1 MNIFMPTNSLVM
13 KRLDL
18 NNASKVVC
26 DKFSPDGKAY
36 TILLV
41 DDEKLVRMVAKRRL
55 SKLNHRMLEAENGR
69 EALDILHREKVDLV
83 LSDWMMP
90 ELDGLGLCRAIKQDE
105 RYKAIHFILMT
116 SLGQPAQIA
125 EGLAHGADDFFLK
138 TVSKHEMLARVGA
151 GLRAR
156 QLLLDLEESYR
167 VVREKQAQLDA
178 ELYSASEFVRSLL
191 PVQGA
196 VAPGIQLAWEFLPS
210 SQLGGDLF
218 QVAKWGDDHL
228 GIMVLDM
235 SGHGTGPAL
244 RAVSLAMWFKGG
256 HITRSFPGYDPG
268 EIVTRLNAEN
278 PMTDQGDYF
287 TVWMGVLQLS
297 TCVLRFASAG
307 HPGSILVRNNG
318 GSVVLGGKTFPTGFS
333 PDEIYHT
340 ESITLADK
348 DRLYLFSDGIY
359 EVVNGEDEIWG
370 KHRLQKT
377 LEAVGKDSL
386 KAGVQSVIRSSR
398 SWQVDGIF
406 GDDVALIGLELNQ
419 AFKEE
424 E

>member
-1 MNIFMPTNSLVM
+1 MNVLKSDKTRKSL
-13 KRLDL
+13 
-18 NNASKVVC
+18 C
-26 DKFSPDGKAY
+26 DNFSSPGKIY

-41 DDEKLVRMVAKRRL
+41 DDEKLVRMIAKRRL
-55 SKLNHRMLEAENGR
+55 DKLHYRILEAENGR
-69 EALDILHREKVDLV
+69 EALEILEREKVDLV

-90 ELDGLGLCRAIKQDE
+90 ELDGPGLCKAIKQDQ
-105 RYKAIHFILMT
+105 RLRSIHFILMT
-116 SLGQPAQIA
+116 ALDQPAQIA
-125 EGLAHGADDFFLK
+125 EGLTRGADDFLRK
-138 TVSKHEMLARVGA
+138 SASDQEVLARVGA

-167 VVREKQAQLDA
+167 VIKEKQAQLDA
-178 ELYSASEFVRSLL
+178 ELFSASEFVRSLL
-191 PVQGA
+191 PVPGT
-196 VAPGIQLAWEFLPS
+196 VALGIQLAWEFLPS

-244 RAVSLAMWFKGG
+244 RAVSLAMWFKGA

-287 TVWMGVLQLS
+287 TVWVGVLQLS
-297 TCVLRFASAG
+297 TRVLRFASAG
-307 HPGSILVRNNG
+307 HPGSILVRNDAD
-318 GSVVLGGKTFPTGFS
+318 SVVLGGKTWPTGFS

-348 DRLYLFSDGIY
+348 DRLYLYSDGIY

-370 KHRLQKT
+370 RHRLQKA
-377 LEAVGKDSL
+377 LEDVHKRSL
-386 KAGVQSVIRSSR
+386 KLGFKSLIHSSR

-406 GDDVALIGLELNQ
+406 RDDVALIGLELNEES
-419 AFKEE
+419 KEDN
-424 E
+424 

>member
-1 MNIFMPTNSLVM
+1 MN
-13 KRLDL
+13 KLDS
-18 NNASKVVC
+18 NKTSKVAC
-26 DKFSPDGKAY
+26 NKIPPNGKVY

-55 SKLNHRMLEAENGR
+55 RKLNHRMLEAENGR
-69 EALDILHREKVDLV
+69 EALVILQQEKVDLV
-83 LSDWMMP
+83 LSDWKMP
-90 ELDGLGLCRAIKQDE
+90 ELDGPGLCRAIKQDE

-116 SLGQPAQIA
+116 SLNQPAQIA
-125 EGLAHGADDFFLK
+125 EGLAQGADDFFLK
-138 TVSKHEMLARVGA
+138 TVSDHEMLARVGA

-191 PVQGA
+191 PVQGS
-196 VAPGIQLAWEFLPS
+196 VAPGIQLVWEFLPS

-244 RAVSLAMWFKGG
+244 RAVSLAMWFKGA

-278 PMTDQGDYF
+278 PMTDRGDYF

-297 TCVLRFASAG
+297 TRVLRFASAG
-307 HPGSILVRNNG
+307 HPGSILVRKDR

-340 ESITLADK
+340 KSITLVDK

-370 KHRLQKT
+370 RHRLQKS
-377 LEAVGKDSL
+377 LEAAFKCSL
-386 KAGVQSVIRSSR
+386 KLGVKNVIHSSR
-398 SWQVDGIF
+398 SWQVDGTF
-406 GDDVALIGLELNQ
+406 GDDVALIGLELNEES
-419 AFKEE
+419 KEE

>member
-1 MNIFMPTNSLVM
+1 MNVLKSDKIREF
-13 KRLDL
+13 
-18 NNASKVVC
+18 VC
-26 DKFSPDGKAY
+26 DNFPSSGKVY

-41 DDEKLVRMVAKRRL
+41 DDERLVRMITKRRL
-55 SKLNHRMLEAENGR
+55 NTLHYRMLEAENGR
-69 EALDILHREKVDLV
+69 EALEILEREKVDLV

-90 ELDGLGLCRAIKQDE
+90 ELDGPGLCQAIKQDE
-105 RYKAIHFILMT
+105 RLRSIHFILMT
-116 SLGQPAQIA
+116 ALDQPAQIA
-125 EGLAHGADDFFLK
+125 EGLTRGADDFLPK
-138 TVSKHEMLARVGA
+138 SASDQEILARVGA

-167 VVREKQAQLDA
+167 VITEKQAQLDA

-191 PVQGA
+191 PVQGT

-244 RAVSLAMWFKGG
+244 RAVSLAMWFKGA
-256 HITRSFPGYDPG
+256 HIARSFPGYDPG

-287 TVWMGVLQLS
+287 TVWVGVLQLS
-297 TCVLRFASAG
+297 TRVLRFASAG
-307 HPGSILVRNNG
+307 HPGSILVRNDAD
-318 GSVVLGGKTFPTGFS
+318 SVVLGGKTWPTGFS

-348 DRLYLFSDGIY
+348 DRLYLYSDGIY

-370 KHRLQKT
+370 RHRLQKA
-377 LEAVGKDSL
+377 LEDVYKRSL
-386 KAGVQSVIRSSR
+386 KLGFKSLIHSSR

-406 GDDVALIGLELNQ
+406 RDDVALIGLELNEESK
-419 AFKEE
+419 KEN
-424 E
+424 

>member
-1 MNIFMPTNSLVM
+1 MNALESDKT
-13 KRLDL
+13 
-18 NNASKVVC
+18 SKVVF
-26 DKFSPDGKAY
+26 DNFSPSGKAY

-41 DDEKLVRMVAKRRL
+41 DDEKLVRMIAKRRL
-55 SKLNHRMLEAENGR
+55 KKLDCRMLEAENGR
-69 EALDILHREKVDLV
+69 EALEILQREKVDLV

-90 ELDGLGLCRAIKQDE
+90 ELDGPGLCQAIKQDE
-105 RYKAIHFILMT
+105 RFRSIHFILMT
-116 SLGQPAQIA
+116 ALDQPAQIA
-125 EGLAHGADDFFLK
+125 EGLTQGANDFLPK
-138 TVSKHEMLARVGA
+138 SASDQEILARVGV

-167 VVREKQAQLDA
+167 VITEKQAQLDA

-191 PVQGA
+191 PVQGV

-244 RAVSLAMWFKGG
+244 RAVSLAMWFKGT
-256 HITRSFPGYDPG
+256 HIARSFPGYDPG

-287 TVWMGVLQLS
+287 TVWVGVLQLS
-297 TCVLRFASAG
+297 TRVLCFASAG
-307 HPGSILVRNNG
+307 HPGSILVKNDVD
-318 GSVVLGGKTFPTGFS
+318 SVVLGGKTWPTGFS
-333 PDEIYHT
+333 PDQIYHT
-340 ESITLADK
+340 ESIALADK
-348 DRLYLFSDGIY
+348 DRLYLYSDGIY

-370 KHRLQKT
+370 RHRLQKA
-377 LEAVGKDSL
+377 LEGVYTRSL
-386 KAGVQSVIRSSR
+386 KLGVKSLIHSSR

-406 GDDVALIGLELNQ
+406 RDDVALIGLELNEES
-419 AFKEE
+419 KEE
-424 E
+424 D

>member
-1 MNIFMPTNSLVM
+1 MNVLKSDKTRKF
-13 KRLDL
+13 
-18 NNASKVVC
+18 VC
-26 DKFSPDGKAY
+26 DNYSSRGKVY

-41 DDEKLVRMVAKRRL
+41 DDERLVRMIAKRRL
-55 SKLNHRMLEAENGR
+55 NTLHYRILEAENGR
-69 EALDILHREKVDLV
+69 EALEILEREKVDLV

-90 ELDGLGLCRAIKQDE
+90 ELDGLGLCQAIKQDE
-105 RYKAIHFILMT
+105 RLRSIHFILMT
-116 SLGQPAQIA
+116 ALDQPAQIA
-125 EGLAHGADDFFLK
+125 EGLTRGADDFLPK
-138 TVSKHEMLARVGA
+138 SASDQEILARVGA

-167 VVREKQAQLDA
+167 VITEKQAQLDA

-191 PVQGA
+191 PVQGT

-244 RAVSLAMWFKGG
+244 RAVSLAMWFKGA
-256 HITRSFPGYDPG
+256 HIARSFPGYDPG

-287 TVWMGVLQLS
+287 TVWVGVLQLS
-297 TCVLRFASAG
+297 NRVLRFASAG
-307 HPGSILVRNNG
+307 HPGSILVRNDAD
-318 GSVVLGGKTFPTGFS
+318 SVVLGGKTWPTGFS

-348 DRLYLFSDGIY
+348 DRLYLYSDGIY

-370 KHRLQKT
+370 RHRLQKA
-377 LEAVGKDSL
+377 LEDVYTHSL
-386 KAGVQSVIRSSR
+386 KLGFKSLIHSSR

-406 GDDVALIGLELNQ
+406 RDDVALIGLELN
-419 AFKEE
+419 EE
-424 E
+424 SIEEI

>member
-1 MNIFMPTNSLVM
+1 MNALESD
-13 KRLDL
+13 K
-18 NNASKVVC
+18 ASGVER
-26 DKFSPDGKAY
+26 DKILPSGKAY

-41 DDEKLVRMVAKRRL
+41 DDEKLVRMLAKRRL
-55 SKLNHRMLEAENGR
+55 SKLNHRILEAENGR
-69 EALDILHREKVDLV
+69 EALVILQREKVDLV

-90 ELDGLGLCRAIKQDE
+90 ELDGPGLCKAIKQDE
-105 RYKAIHFILMT
+105 RFRSIHFILMT
-116 SLGQPAQIA
+116 ALDQPEQIA
-125 EGLAHGADDFFLK
+125 EGLTRGADDFLPK
-138 TVSKHEMLARVGA
+138 SASDQEILARVMA

-167 VVREKQAQLDA
+167 VIREKQSQLDA

-218 QVAKWGDDHL
+218 QVEKWGDDHL

-244 RAVSLAMWFKGG
+244 RAVSLAMWFKGA
-256 HITRSFPGYDPG
+256 HIARSFPGYDPG
-268 EIVTRLNAEN
+268 EIVTCLNSEN

-287 TVWMGVLQLS
+287 TVWVGVLQLS
-297 TCVLRFASAG
+297 TRVLRFASAG
-307 HPGSILVRNNG
+307 HPGSILVRNDT
-318 GSVVLGGKTFPTGFS
+318 GSVVLGGKTYPTGFS

-348 DRLYLFSDGIY
+348 DRLYLFTDGIY

-370 KHRLQKT
+370 RHRLQKA
-377 LEAVGKDSL
+377 LESIYARSL
-386 KAGVQSVIRSSR
+386 KLGLKSLIDSSR

-406 GDDVALIGLELNQ
+406 GDDVALIGLELH
-419 AFKEE
+419 AEFKEKD
-424 E
+424 

>member
-1 MNIFMPTNSLVM
+1 MPTKSFVM
-13 KRLDL
+13 DVLESDKP
-18 NNASKVVC
+18 SKVVC
-26 DKFSPDGKAY
+26 DNFSPSGKDY

-41 DDEKLVRMVAKRRL
+41 DDEKLGRMIAKRRL
-55 SKLNHRMLEAENGR
+55 NKLHYRMLEAENGR
-69 EALDILHREKVDLV
+69 EALEILQREKVDLV

-90 ELDGLGLCRAIKQDE
+90 ELDGPGLCKAIKQDQ
-105 RYKAIHFILMT
+105 RFRSIHFILMT
-116 SLGQPAQIA
+116 ALDQPAQIA
-125 EGLAHGADDFFLK
+125 EGLTRGADDFLPK
-138 TVSKHEMLARVGA
+138 SASDQEVLARVGA

-167 VVREKQAQLDA
+167 VITEKQAQLDA

-196 VAPGIQLAWEFLPS
+196 AAPGIQLAWEFLPS

-218 QVAKWGDDHL
+218 QVTKWGDDHL

-244 RAVSLAMWFKGG
+244 RAVSLAMWFKGA
-256 HITRSFPGYDPG
+256 HIARSFPGYDPG
-268 EIVTRLNAEN
+268 EIVTCLNSEN

-287 TVWMGVLQLS
+287 TVWVGVLQLS
-297 TCVLRFASAG
+297 TRVLRFASAG
-307 HPGSILVRNNG
+307 HPGSILVRNDT
-318 GSVVLGGKTFPTGFS
+318 GSVVLGGKTYPTGFS

-348 DRLYLFSDGIY
+348 DRLYLFTDGIY

-370 KHRLQKT
+370 RHRLKKA
-377 LEAVGKDSL
+377 LESIYTRSL
-386 KAGVQSVIRSSR
+386 KSGLKSLIDSSR

-406 GDDVALIGLELNQ
+406 GDDVALIGLELH
-419 AFKEE
+419 AEFKEKD
-424 E
+424 

>member
-1 MNIFMPTNSLVM
+1 MPTKSLVM
-13 KRLDL
+13 DVLESDKP
-18 NNASKVVC
+18 SKVVC
-26 DKFSPDGKAY
+26 DNFSPSGKDY

-41 DDEKLVRMVAKRRL
+41 DDEKLGRMIAKRRL
-55 SKLNHRMLEAENGR
+55 NKLHYRMLEAENGR
-69 EALDILHREKVDLV
+69 EALEILEREKVDLV

-90 ELDGLGLCRAIKQDE
+90 ELDGPGLCKAIKQDQ
-105 RYKAIHFILMT
+105 RFRSIHFILMT
-116 SLGQPAQIA
+116 ALDQPAQIA
-125 EGLAHGADDFFLK
+125 EGLTRGADDFLPK
-138 TVSKHEMLARVGA
+138 SASDQEVLARVGA

-156 QLLLDLEESYR
+156 QLFLDLEESHR
-167 VVREKQAQLDA
+167 VITEKQAQLDA

-196 VAPGIQLAWEFLPS
+196 AAPGIQLAWEFLPS

-218 QVAKWGDDHL
+218 QVTKWGDDHL

-244 RAVSLAMWFKGG
+244 RAVSLAMWFKGA
-256 HITRSFPGYDPG
+256 HIARSFPGYDPG

-287 TVWMGVLQLS
+287 TVWVGVLQLS
-297 TCVLRFASAG
+297 TRALRFASAG
-307 HPGSILVRNNG
+307 HPGAILVRSNAD
-318 GSVVLGGKTFPTGFS
+318 SVVLGGKTWPTGFS

-370 KHRLQKT
+370 RHRLQKAM
-377 LEAVGKDSL
+377 EGVYKRSL
-386 KAGVQSVIRSSR
+386 KSGFKSLIHSSR

-406 GDDVALIGLELNQ
+406 KDDVALIGLELNEE
-419 AFKEE
+419 FKEE
-424 E
+424 DS

>member
-1 MNIFMPTNSLVM
+1 MNVLESDKT
-13 KRLDL
+13 
-18 NNASKVVC
+18 SKVVC
-26 DKFSPDGKAY
+26 DNFSPSGKAY

-41 DDEKLVRMVAKRRL
+41 DDEKLGRMIAKRRL
-55 SKLNHRMLEAENGR
+55 NKLHYRILEAENGQ
-69 EALDILHREKVDLV
+69 EALEILQREKVDLV

-90 ELDGLGLCRAIKQDE
+90 KLDGLGLCEAIKQDE
-105 RYKAIHFILMT
+105 RFRSIHFILMT
-116 SLGQPAQIA
+116 ALDQPAQIA
-125 EGLAHGADDFFLK
+125 EGLTRGADDFLPK
-138 TVSKHEMLARVGA
+138 SASDQEILARVGA
-151 GLRAR
+151 GLRTR

-167 VVREKQAQLDA
+167 VITEKQDQLDA

-191 PVQGA
+191 PVQGT
-196 VAPGIQLAWEFLPS
+196 VAQGIQLAWEFLPS

-244 RAVSLAMWFKGG
+244 RAVSLAMWFKGA
-256 HITRSFPGYDPG
+256 HIARSFPGYDPG

-287 TVWMGVLQLS
+287 TVWVGVLQLS
-297 TCVLRFASAG
+297 TRVLRFASAG
-307 HPGSILVRNNG
+307 HPGSILVRNDVD
-318 GSVVLGGKTFPTGFS
+318 SVVLGGKTWPTGFS

-340 ESITLADK
+340 ESIILADK
-348 DRLYLFSDGIY
+348 NRLYVFSDGIY

-370 KHRLQKT
+370 RHRLQKALKGVYT
-377 LEAVGKDSL
+377 RSL
-386 KAGVQSVIRSSR
+386 KLGLKSLIHSSR

-406 GDDVALIGLELNQ
+406 GDDVALIGIELNE
-419 AFKEE
+419 KS
-424 E
+424 

>member
-1 MNIFMPTNSLVM
+1 MNVLKSDKTRKSL
-13 KRLDL
+13 
-18 NNASKVVC
+18 C
-26 DKFSPDGKAY
+26 DTFSSPGKIY

-41 DDEKLVRMVAKRRL
+41 DDEKLVRMIAKRRL
-55 SKLNHRMLEAENGR
+55 DKLHYRILEAENGR
-69 EALDILHREKVDLV
+69 EALEILEREKVDLV

-90 ELDGLGLCRAIKQDE
+90 ELDGPGLCKAIKQDQ
-105 RYKAIHFILMT
+105 RLRSIHFILMT
-116 SLGQPAQIA
+116 ALDQPAQIA
-125 EGLAHGADDFFLK
+125 EGLTRGADDFLRK
-138 TVSKHEMLARVGA
+138 SASDQEVLARVGA

-167 VVREKQAQLDA
+167 VIKEKQAQLDA
-178 ELYSASEFVRSLL
+178 ELFSASEFVRSLL
-191 PVQGA
+191 PVPGT

-244 RAVSLAMWFKGG
+244 RAVSLAMWFKGA

-287 TVWMGVLQLS
+287 TVWVGVLQLS
-297 TCVLRFASAG
+297 TRVLRFASAG
-307 HPGSILVRNNG
+307 HPGSILVRNDAD
-318 GSVVLGGKTFPTGFS
+318 SVVLGGKTWPTGFS

-348 DRLYLFSDGIY
+348 DRLYLYSDGIY
-359 EVVNGEDEIWG
+359 EVVNGENEIWG
-370 KHRLQKT
+370 RHRLQKA
-377 LEAVGKDSL
+377 LEDVHKRSL
-386 KAGVQSVIRSSR
+386 KLGFKSLIHSSR

-406 GDDVALIGLELNQ
+406 RDDVALIGLELNEES
-419 AFKEE
+419 KEDN
-424 E
+424 